1 MIEKLLNALNINI
14 KELPKRYTYF
24 IIIILFGAL
33 LMILSNIITSKQE
46 ANQAQPEEISLPTNE
61 INSPVSKVKG
71 DFSQQD
77 TIDQLETKMEEQ
89 LKEILEQST
98 ALSDVNVMVNLDSTN
113 IQIYEKNLIKGK
125 QVTDELDQNGGKRKV
140 EDDTEERQIVLIRT
154 GDQEK
159 PLLIQTEKPIV
170 RGVLVVAKGLENK
183 STQMM
188 VIDAIAKVLDVPSHR
203 ISLMNKE

>member
-1 MIEKLLNALNINI
+1 MIEKLLKALNINI
-14 KELPKRYTYF
+14 NELPKRYTYF
-24 IIIILFGAL
+24 IIIILLGAL
-33 LMILSNIITSKQE
+33 LMILSNIITNKQE
-46 ANQAQPEEISLPTNE
+46 ANQAQPEEISLSTNE
-61 INSPVSKVKG
+61 IDSPVSKVKG

-77 TIDQLETKMEEQ
+77 TIDQLEVKMEEQ

-98 ALSDVNVMVNLDSTN
+98 ALSDVDVMVNLDSTN
-113 IQIYEKNLIKGK
+113 IHIYEKNLIKGK
-125 QVTDELDQNGGKRKV
+125 QITDELDQNGGKRKV
-140 EDDTEERQIVLIRT
+140 EDDTEETQIVLIRT

-170 RGVLVVAKGLENK
+170 RGVLVVAKGLEDK

>member
-1 MIEKLLNALNINI
+1 MIEKLLKALNINI
-14 KELPKRYTYF
+14 NELPKRYTYF
-24 IIIILFGAL
+24 IIIILLGAL
-33 LMILSNIITSKQE
+33 LMILSNIITNKQE
-46 ANQAQPEEISLPTNE
+46 ANQAQPEEISLSRNE
-61 INSPVSKVKG
+61 IDSPVSKVKG

-77 TIDQLETKMEEQ
+77 TIDHLEVKMEEQ

-98 ALSDVNVMVNLDSTN
+98 ALSDVDVMVNLDSTN
-113 IQIYEKNLIKGK
+113 IHIYEKNLIKGK
-125 QVTDELDQNGGKRKV
+125 QITDELDQNGGKRKV
-140 EDDTEERQIVLIRT
+140 EDDTEETQIVLIRT

-170 RGVLVVAKGLENK
+170 RGVLVVAKGLEDK

>member
-1 MIEKLLNALNINI
+1 MIEKLLKALNINI
-14 KELPKRYTYF
+14 NELPKRYTYF
-24 IIIILFGAL
+24 IIIILLGAL
-33 LMILSNIITSKQE
+33 LMILSNIITNKQE
-46 ANQAQPEEISLPTNE
+46 ANQAQPEEISLSRNE
-61 INSPVSKVKG
+61 IDSPVSKVKG

-77 TIDQLETKMEEQ
+77 TIDQLEVKMEEQ

-98 ALSDVNVMVNLDSTN
+98 ALSDVDVMVNLDSTN
-113 IQIYEKNLIKGK
+113 IHIYEKNLIKGK
-125 QVTDELDQNGGKRKV
+125 QITDELDQNGGKRKV
-140 EDDTEERQIVLIRT
+140 EDDTEETQIVLIRT

-170 RGVLVVAKGLENK
+170 RGVLVVAKGLEDK